1 MSSKINIEQL
11 EEYLKQA
18 GLENGKLEDVLSP
31 IKELNNQRRY
41 GLVWEEP
48 DNSTYNTDSAEQ
60 ELLKNFPFLKEVN
73 EHRIFNGEEHP
84 DHLLIEG
91 DNLHALKTMQ
101 YTHKNKIDVIYID
114 PPYNTGNTDFVY
126 NDKYVDS
133 EDSWGHSKWLSFM
146 NKRLRLARELMTD
159 EGVIFISIDDNE
171 YAQLKLLCDQV
182 FGDVNRLSTF
192 IWKTKT
198 GAKGIPPR
206 TMFTKTHEYVLAYSK
221 KEGFRFQG
229 LPRSTDGF
237 SNPDKDPRGLWKRQY
252 LQRFGQGFSKKTI
265 VDPKTGDKYTFET
278 PYTEDNMRI
287 MVEEGRI
294 IFPKDT
300 SKYPARKEF
309 YLEYAN
315 EGTPITSD
323 LGLYS
328 QKVASEKIKDL
339 FGTKVFDYPK
349 PVDLVKLLVQQHP
362 NKNATVLDFFA
373 GSGTT
378 AHAVMELNKED
389 GGNRQAIVITN
400 NEINDAEVERLLV
413 EKGYVEPFTGR
424 RGTKKYAEWVEK
436 VNEFKTTPEYKELIQ
451 TDEYKDLGIA
461 RAVTEQRINKVIN
474 GYTTHG
480 GKDVEGLD
488 NNNFYHFEIVLEPD
502 LMDDDLNTYMLINK
516 TKDIIKVK
524 EGVYTDEVDIS
535 TDNTPAI
542 KLVNDEKEVI
552 VVLSVRVT
560 ESDISQLEGNF
571 GDGDKEHTI
580 YTSYTG
586 YDYGLHNINF
596 KELPKELLQA
606 IKHNVGGS

>member
-1 MSSKINIEQL
+1 MVNKIDIAKIED
-11 EEYLKQA
+11 YLKKS
-18 GLENGKLEDVLSP
+18 GLDNGEIEELLNPV
-31 IKELNNQRRY
+31 KELNNQRRY

-48 DNSTYNTDSAEQ
+48 SKNTYGTDSAEQ
-60 ELLKNFPFLKEVN
+60 ELLKNFPFIKEIN
-73 EHRIFNGEEHP
+73 EHRIHNGYNNP
-84 DHLLIEG
+84 NHLLIEG
-91 DNLHALKTMQ
+91 DNLHVLKMMQ
-101 YTHKNKIDVIYID
+101 YTHKGKVDVIYID

-126 NDKYVDS
+126 NDKFVDG
-133 EDSWGHSKWLSFM
+133 EDSWRHSKWISFM

-171 YAQLKLLCDQV
+171 YAQLKLLCDQIY
-182 FGDVNRLSTF
+182 GERNRVATF

-221 KEGFRFQG
+221 KEGFRFKG
-229 LPRSTDGF
+229 LPRSTEGF
-237 SNPDKDPRGLWKRQY
+237 SNPDNDPRGIWKRQY
-252 LQRFGQGFSKKTI
+252 LQRFGQGFSEKTI
-265 VDPKTGDKYTFET
+265 VDPETGNEYTFET
-278 PYTEDNMRI
+278 PYTEENMRI

-328 QKVASEKIKDL
+328 QKVASDKIKDL

-349 PVDLVKLLVQQHP
+349 PVDLIKLFVQQHP

-389 GGNRQAIVITN
+389 GGNRKSILVTN
-400 NEINDAEVERLLV
+400 NEINSSEEVDFLV
-413 EKGYVEPFTGR
+413 DKGYVEPFTGSR
-424 RGTKKYAEWVEK
+424 RGTKKHAKWLESI
-436 VNEFKTTPEYKELIQ
+436 NEFKETPEYKQLIE

-461 RAVTEQRINKVIN
+461 RAVTEQRINKVIK
-474 GYTTHG
+474 GYTTPK
-480 GKDVEGLD
+480 GKEVEGLTG
-488 NNNFYHFEIVLEPD
+488 NNFYHFEVVLEED
-502 LMDDDLNTYMLINK
+502 LTEDDLNTYVLINK

-524 EGVYTDEVDIS
+524 EDVYTDEVDIS
-535 TDNTPAI
+535 TNNTPAI
-542 KLVNDEKEVI
+542 KLDNDEKEVI
-552 VVLSVRVT
+552 VVQTVRVF
-560 ESDISQLEGNF
+560 EEDIEEIVQNF
-571 GDGDKEHTI
+571 NDEDKQHII
-580 YTSYTG
+580 YTSYNN
-586 YDYGLHNINF
+586 YEYKLNNIEY

-606 IKHNVGGS
+606 IKHNENN